1 MEMKL
6 IELLNR
12 IDNFANYVR
21 VQDVYG
27 ELLTDYD
34 GRNSVDPKYN
44 DWNVYDF
51 LIRGDMVIIWIEE
64 SEV

>member
-1 MEMKL
+1 MTL
-6 IELLNR
+6 IELLEK
-12 IDNFANYVR
+12 IDTWQNYVR

-34 GRNSVDPKYN
+34 GRNSIDPKYN

-64 SEV
+64 AEV

>member
-1 MEMKL
+1 MTL
-6 IELLNR
+6 IELLEK
-12 IDNFANYVR
+12 IDTWQNYVR

-34 GRNSVDPKYN
+34 GRNSIDVKYN

-51 LIRGDMVIIWIEE
+51 LIRGNMVIVWIEE